1 MDSEFTYNKD
11 EYEDMSL
18 KEAQLMMADILEA
31 IHNICEKHNIKYF
44 LDAGTLLGAVRHQG
58 FIPWDDDAD
67 IGMLRE
73 DYNKFIEVCKKE
85 LPKNLFLQTFET
97 DKYYDVF
104 PVPCKIRY
112 NGTILFERELKDNY
126 KMHNGVYVDII
137 PYDSLPKSKF
147 VYKIQRVISFNILK
161 SLKRISN
168 MPDKLSFKNLFT
180 YSFYKIVALTFPY
193 KRRKKFFDFLI
204 KWNDV
209 NSEYMGY
216 GVDTFWFE
224 YIYKKE
230 YFFDL
235 IKLNFEGKQ
244 FYAPRNYDAVL
255 TQLYGDYMKL
265 PPENERVWHS
275 KEIKKLKTL
284 K

>member
-1 MDSEFTYNKD
+1 MDSGFTYNKD

-18 KEAQLMMADILEA
+18 REAQLMMADILEA
-31 IHNICEKHNIKYF
+31 IDNICEKHNIKYF

-85 LPKNLFLQTFET
+85 LPQNLFLQTFET
-97 DKYYDVF
+97 DKYYNVF

-112 NGTILFERELKDNY
+112 NGTILFESELKDNY

-137 PYDSLPKSKF
+137 PYDSLPKSRF

-161 SLKRISN
+161 SLKRIAN

-180 YSFYKIVALTFPY
+180 YSFYKIVSLTFPY

-255 TQLYGDYMKL
+255 KQLYGDYMKL

-284 K
+284 R

>member
-1 MDSEFTYNKD
+1 MDSGFTYNKD
-11 EYEDMSL
+11 EYEDMNL
-18 KEAQLMMADILEA
+18 REAQLMMADILDA
-31 IHNICEKHNIKYF
+31 IHKICEKHNIKYF

-112 NGTILFERELKDNY
+112 NGTILFERDLKDNY

-137 PYDSLPKSKF
+137 PYDSLPKSRF
-147 VYKIQRVISFNILK
+147 VYKVQRLISFNILK
-161 SLKRISN
+161 SLKRIAN

-180 YSFYKIVALTFPY
+180 YSFYKTVTLIFPY

-209 NSEYMGY
+209 NSEYMAY

-244 FYAPRNYDAVL
+244 FYAPRNYDAIL

-265 PPENERVWHS
+265 PPEDERVWHS
-275 KEIKKLKTL
+275 KEIKKLKNL